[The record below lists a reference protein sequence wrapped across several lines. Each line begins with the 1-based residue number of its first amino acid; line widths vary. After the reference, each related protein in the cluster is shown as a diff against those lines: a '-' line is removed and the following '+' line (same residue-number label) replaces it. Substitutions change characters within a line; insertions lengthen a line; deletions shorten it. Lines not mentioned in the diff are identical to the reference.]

1 MAFGEIVGGLSAN
14 WLLYASMPLVAA
26 LIGYLTKRAA
36 IWMMFRPLEF
46 RGVPPLLGWQG
57 VIPRNSERIAS
68 TAMDALLSE
77 LLRPTDLIARLDPD
91 ALLHEAGPVM
101 CKEVR
106 RAVEQFVAEQHPA
119 PLGSDAFTGPGR
131 AGGEGAGADSGD
143 DPFAAGR
150 GGCRPGALRRPA

>member
-57 VIPRNSERIAS
+57 VTRATPSASPRPRW
-68 TAMDALLSE
+68 T
-77 LLRPTDLIARLDPD
+77 P
-91 ALLHEAGPVM
+91 
-101 CKEVR
+101 C
-106 RAVEQFVAEQHPA
+106 
-119 PLGSDAFTGPGR
+119 
-131 AGGEGAGADSGD
+131 
-143 DPFAAGR
+143 
-150 GGCRPGALRRPA
+150 